1 MEIKIKIEAPGLEGA
16 IHTLAQVLA
25 NYEMPVK
32 DRDCEEKIEADPVKT
47 GLKTESKTEPEKETP
62 KQDEPEPEK
71 KTEPK
76 EDKQESTISLET
88 VKSKLVELAQA
99 GKQKD
104 VKALITEMGVN
115 KLPEVPEEKYPE
127 LLEKAEALL

>member
-25 NYEMPVK
+25 NYEMPVQT
-32 DRDCEEKIEADPVKT
+32 RVSEEKIETDPVKT
-47 GLKTESKTEPEKETP
+47 EPKTEPEKEAP
-62 KQDEPEPEK
+62 KKEEPKPETEK
-71 KTEPK
+71 ETEPK
-76 EDKQESTISLET
+76 EDKQESAISLET

-99 GKQKD
+99 GKQKE

-115 KLPEVPEEKYPE
+115 KLPEVPEEKYLE

>member
-1 MEIKIKIEAPGLEGA
+1 LEIKIKIEAPGLEGA

-32 DRDCEEKIEADPVKT
+32 DRDCEEKIEADSV
-47 GLKTESKTEPEKETP
+47 KTESKQDKSEPSLDEKYP
-62 KQDEPEPEK
+62 DPEPEPK
-71 KTEPK
+71 QKTE
-76 EDKQESTISLET
+76 KQESAISLET